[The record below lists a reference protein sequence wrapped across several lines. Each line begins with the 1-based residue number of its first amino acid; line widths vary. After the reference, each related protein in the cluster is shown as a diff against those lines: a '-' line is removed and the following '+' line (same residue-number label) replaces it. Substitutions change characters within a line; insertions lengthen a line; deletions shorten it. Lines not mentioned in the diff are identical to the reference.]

1 MKQKIFFLTIIAVLC
16 VLLVNNCSNKNA
28 TIQRQEDNI
37 KALKDSTKYFKN
49 KLNETVATKLALQL
63 TEKELK
69 EEKKTNERLQT
80 ALKDF
85 KKTIA
90 TIQSKQE
97 VRIDTI
103 KIPYKE
109 EVECIFSRFQT
120 IKKPYYTFDLLSN
133 EKGNTIANFRL
144 TDNKQDIVIGYKKK
158 NFFSNSE
165 LRVDITNS
173 NALFNQKEIKPII
186 IVYKKSWY
194 EKPQI
199 TIPLGFTLAILAN
212 QL

>member
-1 MKQKIFFLTIIAVLC
+1 MKQKIFFFTVVLILC
-16 VLLVNNCSNKNA
+16 VLLVNNCSNKND

-37 KALKDSTKYFKN
+37 KALKDSTTYFKN
-49 KLNETVATKLALQL
+49 KLKETVATKLALQL

-69 EEKKTNERLQT
+69 EEKKTNERLQI

-109 EVECIFSRFQT
+109 ELDCVFSRFQT
-120 IKKPYYTFDLLSN
+120 IKQPYYTFDLLSN
-133 EKGNTIANFRL
+133 EKAT
-144 TDNKQDIVIGYKKK
+144 Q
-158 NFFSNSE
+158 
-165 LRVDITNS
+165 
-173 NALFNQKEIKPII
+173 
-186 IVYKKSWY
+186 
-194 EKPQI
+194 
-199 TIPLGFTLAILAN
+199 
-212 QL
+212 

>member
-1 MKQKIFFLTIIAVLC
+1 MKQKIFFFTIMLILC

-37 KALKDSTKYFKN
+37 KALKDSTTYFKN

-69 EEKKTNERLQT
+69 EEKKTNERLKV

-109 EVECIFSRFQT
+109 EVDCVFSRFQT
-120 IKKPYYTFDLLSN
+120 IKQPYYTFDLLSN
-133 EKGNTIANFRL
+133 EKGNTIANFSL

-173 NALFNQKEIKPII
+173 NPLFNQKEIKPII

-199 TIPLGFTLAILAN
+199 TIPLGFALGLIID
-212 QL
+212 

>member
-1 MKQKIFFLTIIAVLC
+1 MKQKIFFFTVVLILC
-16 VLLVNNCSNKNA
+16 VLLVNNCSNKND

-37 KALKDSTKYFKN
+37 KALKDSTTYFKN
-49 KLNETVATKLALQL
+49 KLKETVATKLALQL

-69 EEKKTNERLQT
+69 EEKKTNERLQI

-109 EVECIFSRFQT
+109 EVDCVFSRFQT
-120 IKKPYYTFDLLSN
+120 IKQPYYTFDLLSN
-133 EKGNTIANFRL
+133 EKGNTIANFSL

-173 NALFNQKEIKPII
+173 NPLFNQKEIKPII

-199 TIPLGFTLAILAN
+199 TIPLGLAVGFFIGN
-212 QL
+212 

>member
-1 MKQKIFFLTIIAVLC
+1 MKQKIFFFTIMLILC

-37 KALKDSTKYFKN
+37 KALKDSTTYFKN

-69 EEKKTNERLQT
+69 EEKKTNERLKV

-109 EVECIFSRFQT
+109 EVDCVFSRFQT
-120 IKKPYYTFDLLSN
+120 IKQPYYTFDLLSN
-133 EKGNTIANFRL
+133 EKGNTITNFSL

-158 NFFSNSE
+158 KFFSNSE

-173 NALFNQKEIKPII
+173 NPLFNQKEIKPIV

-199 TIPLGFTLAILAN
+199 TIPLGFALGLIID
-212 QL
+212 